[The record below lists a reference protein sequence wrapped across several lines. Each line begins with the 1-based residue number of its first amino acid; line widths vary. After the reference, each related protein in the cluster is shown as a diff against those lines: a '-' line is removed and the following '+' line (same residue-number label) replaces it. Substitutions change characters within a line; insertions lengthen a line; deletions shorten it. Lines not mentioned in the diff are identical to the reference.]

1 LTLFSMSA
9 NLPAMLRFSLG
20 ICIVGLGLLSAS
32 AAQAVEPLVAVTES
46 PANVAPRAL
55 RLEIRP
61 TVETALKNLGLTV
74 VPTTKLTGDLSKCEA
89 QACIRQIGVT
99 TGATHVLVVTASFV
113 DEGFTMHLQVF
124 DAKTGQ
130 RIDGESRSCVV
141 CIHDDLLKA
150 LHDWTPTLWLRVQ
163 SEEATSSPAPAASP
177 ALALAGDVATSP
189 APASLVRRT
198 IGPTLVVVG
207 AAAAV
212 VGVVYMAKNGARAT
226 NNAGCGD
233 GLPCPFTRRNLAWS
247 APLVVVGAL
256 TAALGGYLWWTT
268 PSGTAVTASVGPDG
282 LYAMMGGR
290 F

>member
-1 LTLFSMSA
+1 MSA
-9 NLPAMLRFSLG
+9 NLAAMLRFSLG

-32 AAQAVEPLVAVTES
+32 AAQAVGPLVAVTES

-61 TVETALKNLGLTV
+61 TVESVLRNLGVKV
-74 VPTTKLTGDLSKCEA
+74 VPSTKLTGDLSKCEA

-99 TGATHVLVVTASFV
+99 TGATHVLVVTASYV
-113 DEGFTMHLQVF
+113 DDGFTMRLQIF
-124 DAKTGQ
+124 DAQTGK
-130 RIDGESRSCVV
+130 RIEAEARSCVV
-141 CIHDDLLKA
+141 CIHEDLIKA
-150 LHDWTPTLWLRVQ
+150 LHDWTAPLALRVQ

-177 ALALAGDVATSP
+177 APARALAPAGDVATSP
-189 APASLVRRT
+189 APASLVRRA
-198 IGPTLVVVG
+198 IGPTLVVAG
-207 AAAAV
+207 TAAVV

-226 NNAGCGD
+226 ANAGCGD

-247 APLVVVGAL
+247 APMVGVGAL

-268 PSGTAVTASVGPDG
+268 PNGTAVTAFVGPDG

>member
-1 LTLFSMSA
+1 MSA

-74 VPTTKLTGDLSKCEA
+74 VPSTKLTGDLSKCEA

-163 SEEATSSPAPAASP
+163 SEEAISSPAPAASP
-177 ALALAGDVATSP
+177 ALAPAGDVATSP
-189 APASLVRRT
+189 APASLVRRA
-198 IGPTLVVVG
+198 IGPTLVGVG
-207 AAAAV
+207 GLVAV
-212 VGVVYMAKNGARAT
+212 TGVALLLYNGKDNSGHTGCRNGEPCAFEYKTSPWGPTLLGVG
-226 NNAGCGD
+226 
-233 GLPCPFTRRNLAWS
+233 L
-247 APLVVVGAL
+247 L
-256 TAALGGYLWWTT
+256 TAALGTYFWVTT
-268 PSGTAVTASVGPDG
+268 PSGTAVTAAVGPDG
-282 LYAMMGGR
+282 LSVFGT